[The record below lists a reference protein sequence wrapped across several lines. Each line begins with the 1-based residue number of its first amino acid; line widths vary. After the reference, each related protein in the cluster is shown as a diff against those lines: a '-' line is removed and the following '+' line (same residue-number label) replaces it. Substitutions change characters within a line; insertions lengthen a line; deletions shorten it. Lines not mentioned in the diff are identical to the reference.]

1 MSVAP
6 GASDVPRPDA
16 DPVPGAAAAAA
27 PAPSPESETPR
38 RWPQLAILGIGT
50 LLAMSPSF
58 SASAVAPILR
68 TEWVVGPLDLPWLTV
83 VTQLGFATGAI
94 GLAVLGA
101 PDVIPGPRLF
111 AAGAIVAGAANLGFA
126 LVAHDPASALPF
138 RFVTGAALAAVYP
151 VAMKLA
157 AGWFR
162 RERGLA
168 IGVVNGALTV
178 GVAVPLLLRAIG
190 AYAGLDWRPVVV
202 GASLAAFAGA
212 LVVGRLGRSGPL
224 EVAAPRFSPAIAA
237 AAFREPSVRLA
248 SLGYF
253 GHMWELFAMW
263 TWIPLFL
270 IASFAA
276 SGLENAALAS
286 LVAFAVVAVGGVASA
301 VAGILAD
308 RVGRTT
314 TTIAAMAVSGTSAVS
329 AGLLFGAPVAVITVV
344 ALVWGASVIADSAQ
358 FSTAVSELAPPGTAG
373 SALSVQ
379 TALGFTLTSFTIL
392 GVGLIDPTDGRGW
405 RLAWVIL
412 AVGPVV
418 GILAMLRLRGRPDA
432 MKMASGH
439 R

>member
-1 MSVAP
+1 VS
-6 GASDVPRPDA
+6 R
-16 DPVPGAAAAAA
+16 AAETSSA
-27 PAPSPESETPR
+27 ETPR

-58 SASAVAPILR
+58 SASAVAPLLR
-68 TEWVVGPLDLPWLTV
+68 EEWTVGLLDLPWLTV
-83 VTQLGFATGAI
+83 VTQLGFAAGAL
-94 GLAVLGA
+94 GLAAIGA

-111 AAGAIVAGAANLGFA
+111 AAGAIVAAIANLGFA
-126 LVAHDPASALPF
+126 LVATDPASALPF

-168 IGVVNGALTV
+168 IGVVNGALTI
-178 GVAVPLLLRAIG
+178 GVALPLLFRAIG
-190 AYAGLDWRPVVV
+190 VYAGVDWRPVVV
-202 GASLAAFAGA
+202 GASVAAAGGA
-212 LVVGRLGRSGPL
+212 LLVGWLGRSGPL

-237 AAFREPSVRLA
+237 RAFHEPSVRLA

-263 TWIPLFL
+263 TWIPIFL

-276 SGLENAALAS
+276 AGAANAALSS

-301 VAGILAD
+301 AAGAIAD
-308 RVGRTT
+308 RIGRTT
-314 TTIAAMAVSGTSAVS
+314 TTIWAMAISGSSAVL
-329 AGLLFGAPVAVITVV
+329 AGLLFGAPPWLLTII
-344 ALVWGASVIADSAQ
+344 ALIWGASVVADSAQ

-379 TALGFTLTSFTIL
+379 TAVGFTLTGFTIL
-392 GVGLIDPTDGRGW
+392 GVGLIDPVDAGGW
-405 RLAWVIL
+405 RLAWIVL
-412 AVGPVV
+412 ALGPAVG
-418 GILAMLRLRGRPDA
+418 IAAMLRLRGRPDA
-432 MKMASGH
+432 TKMASGH